1 MRRREPYRADGVG
14 PDWFRARSLLSLALA
29 VVFAFQGFLVN
40 THVHLPA
47 PLPAGG
53 SLIGHLATTAGLQTA
68 TAHDHKTQTPDGD
81 GICVLCLA
89 AALVG
94 TYSLPPAV
102 VVHQPADFLP
112 LKRAYSARR
121 HTVHAQ
127 HLAWQSRAPPVA

>member
-1 MRRREPYRADGVG
+1 MRRREPCRADGVRAS
-14 PDWFRARSLLSLALA
+14 WFRARSLLSLALA
-29 VVFAFQGFLVN
+29 MVFAFQGFLVN

-47 PLPAGG
+47 LPPAG
-53 SLIGHLATTAGLQTA
+53 SLTGHLAATAGLQPA
-68 TAHDHKTQTPDGD
+68 SAHDHKTQTPDGD

>member
-1 MRRREPYRADGVG
+1 MRRREPYRTDGVR

-29 VVFAFQGFLVN
+29 VVFAFQSFLVN

-47 PLPAGG
+47 LPPAG
-53 SLIGHLATTAGLQTA
+53 SLTGHLATTAGLQTA
-68 TAHDHKTQTPDGD
+68 TAHDHKMQTPDGD

-102 VVHQPADFLP
+102 VVHQPADFVP

-121 HTVHAQ
+121 HTVLAQ
-127 HLAWQSRAPPVA
+127 RFAWQSRAPPAA